1 MSKRKVRQTRVRR
14 GLEWRRMQRRKSLR
28 FRRWAV
34 AIGHPAFLLPA
45 EPIAWLSF
53 LEAQEEAQ

>member
-1 MSKRKVRQTRVRR
+1 
-14 GLEWRRMQRRKSLR
+14 MQRRKSLR